1 MAYPT
6 YTFEVIAY
14 DLTTILAEPLPDS
27 LENILLGLENRTIW
41 IKTIDLPKKHGDQ
54 FTVSGEQA
62 RYLKKIYVD
71 VSEPLLKVVE

>member
-14 DLTTILAEPLPDS
+14 DLSEILAEPLPDS
-27 LENILLGLENRTIW
+27 LENIVLGLENRTVW
-41 IKTIDLPKKHGDQ
+41 IKTIDTAMKHGDQ

-71 VSEPLLKVVE
+71 VAEPLLAIID